1 MKQTSVRAKIGI
13 ELINDDGEIVKSDGS
28 RVVFFRIEPSNLAVL
43 SAVKIREKIVTLAN
57 LSKVMGMM
65 DMYALD
71 DRENYTENL
80 RFIQKRIDEERSPEI
95 RHILEEEAAFVKMIE
110 ADSSSARI
118 FLIAFHIP
126 ENDPKIESELKNFIG
141 LANQS
146 MLQIFKVD
154 KAEIKKIIAVYFK
167 HDTVTE
173 KFPDFDGDGH
183 YDDVNLPLIRSMLRN
198 GETPESIENDGI
210 SFGGE

>member
-1 MKQTSVRAKIGI
+1 
-13 ELINDDGEIVKSDGS
+13 
-28 RVVFFRIEPSNLAVL
+28 
-43 SAVKIREKIVTLAN
+43 
-57 LSKVMGMM
+57 
-65 DMYALD
+65 
-71 DRENYTENL
+71 
-80 RFIQKRIDEERSPEI
+80 
-95 RHILEEEAAFVKMIE
+95 MIE

-154 KAEIKKIIAVYFK
+154 KAEMKKIIAVYFK

-198 GETPESIENDGI
+198 GETPDSIENDGI